1 MGKASISADG
11 KVTPVEGTVDAFQ
24 KYLQLAPTGQ
34 FAEQAKAMLTS
45 MDAKVD
51 TSYKNPNAPA
61 NKKKKK

>member
-1 MGKASISADG
+1 VGKASISADG
-11 KVTPVEGTVDAFQ
+11 KVTPVPGTVDAFQ

-34 FAEQAKAMLTS
+34 FADQAKAMLSS

-61 NKKKKK
+61 TKKKK